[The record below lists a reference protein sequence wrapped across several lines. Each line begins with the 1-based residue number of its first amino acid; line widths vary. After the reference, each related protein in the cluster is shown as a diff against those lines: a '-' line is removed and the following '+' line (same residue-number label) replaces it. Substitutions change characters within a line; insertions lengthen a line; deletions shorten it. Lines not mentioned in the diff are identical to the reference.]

1 MTLELKRIFATD
13 NSSVQIDYELDLS
26 TVDYAGGFPLKRPVL
41 VKGSVSN
48 KASVVLLLL
57 EIKFEFTADCDRCGV
72 ETSKEYTVNLEKS
85 LAVSIEGE
93 QSDTIITVPEM
104 KLDVDELVYSEVIL
118 SLPTKHLC
126 KEDCKGICCKC
137 GKNLNLGSCNCKTK
151 EIDPRLAKLAEL
163 LND

>member
-1 MTLELKRIFATD
+1 MTLELKKIFA
-13 NSSVQIDYELDLS
+13 NENASLQIDYELDLS
-26 TVDYAGGFPLKRPVL
+26 NVDYAGGFPLKRPVS

-57 EIKFEFTADCDRCGV
+57 EIKYEFSAMCDRCGV
-72 ETSKEYTVNLEKS
+72 DCLKEYTVNLERS

-93 QSDTIITVPEM
+93 QSDTIITVPDM
-104 KLDVDELVYSEVIL
+104 KLDLDELVYSEVIL

-126 KEDCKGICCKC
+126 KEDCKGICLKC
-137 GKNLNLGSCNCKTK
+137 GKNLNEGSCNCEVK

-163 LND
+163 LDN